1 MRVNLA
7 WLDVVGSLALGWFTF
22 DAESVE
28 SLDYAAL
35 VGYNAAGWG
44 TVFGIIRAMH
54 IMKAKKAC
62 AANAGGEDGGSVSGA
77 SDPLSGFG
85 GYFGYYFCF
94 LNDI

>member
-44 TVFGIIRAMH
+44 TTFGINRAMH
-54 IMKAKKAC
+54 NMKAKKAC
-62 AANAGGEDGGSVSGA
+62 TANAGGEDGGSDSGT
-77 SDPLSGFG
+77 SDPFSGYG
-85 GYFGYYFCF
+85 GYYYYYY
-94 LNDI
+94 